1 MEGIAFLSFIA
12 ETERLAWLFE
22 NDRVLQSCSGGVVF
36 ACIYIQAL
44 QHYTV
49 YVCVQCMYVYSVC
62 MYTVYVCMYVC
73 IQCMYVYSVLMY
85 TVY

>member
-22 NDRVLQSCSGGVVF
+22 DDCVAQSCSGGVVF

-49 YVCVQCMYVYSVC
+49 YVCIQCMYVYSVC
-62 MYTVYVCMYVC
+62 MYTVYVYSVCMYV
-73 IQCMYVYSVLMY
+73 
-85 TVY
+85 

>member
-49 YVCVQCMYVYSVC
+49 YVRMYVCIQCMYVGIQCMYVYSVC
-62 MYTVYVCMYVC
+62 MYV
-73 IQCMYVYSVLMY
+73 
-85 TVY
+85 

>member
-22 NDRVLQSCSGGVVF
+22 DDCVAQSCSGGVVF

-44 QHYTV
+44 QHHTV
-49 YVCVQCMYVYSVC
+49 
-62 MYTVYVCMYVC
+62 YVC
-73 IQCMYVYSVLMY
+73 IQCMYVCMY
-85 TVY
+85 VCIKDKGCLYKAIESCYMGL